1 MSALD
6 HHLAPAVAPPDTYTA
21 PKSTVIDRRLIGEVL
36 LRTATA
42 IVFGAFTVAA
52 ISHWLAAPN
61 RVTLLLLVVANG
73 FTTGLTL
80 VARMPVRR
88 DWRPIAL
95 ICSLGGTYGCIAYD
109 LNPGMN
115 VLPETVG
122 ALLQLIGIAW
132 QLFAKASLRR
142 SFGVLP
148 ANRGVVSWGAYRFVR
163 HPMYLGYFVTDLG
176 FLLTNFTLYN
186 LIVHATQLACQVGR
200 ITLEERILSTD
211 DHYLSYKRSVR
222 FRLVPR
228 VF

>member
-1 MSALD
+1 MSTLD
-6 HHLAPAVAPPDTYTA
+6 HHLAAVVTPPDTR
-21 PKSTVIDRRLIGEVL
+21 TVLRSAVTDRRFIAEVL
-36 LRTATA
+36 LRAATA
-42 IVFGAFTVAA
+42 VVFGAFTVAA
-52 ISHWLAAPN
+52 ISHWLAAPS
-61 RVTLLLLVVANG
+61 RVTLLLLVIANS
-73 FTTGLTL
+73 FTTGLAL

-122 ALLQLIGIAW
+122 ALLQLTGIAW

-148 ANRGVVSWGAYRFVR
+148 ANRGVVSRGAYRFVR

-186 LIVHATQLACQVGR
+186 LVVHAAQLACQVGR

-211 DHYLSYKRSVR
+211 DHYRSYKRSVR